1 MKPYLK
7 LIRPHQWIKNGFV
20 LIGPLFAHRL
30 DALTLQSAFL
40 AFLAFCAS
48 ASCVYVFNDLLDVE
62 ADRQH
67 PTKCKRP
74 IAAGLIQPA
83 RAWALTLLLAAT
95 AALLALV
102 AGPWV
107 LALVVCYWL
116 INIAYSLRYKHVA
129 ILDVFMIAS
138 GFMLRILAGTL
149 GLGLGV
155 SNWLLLC
162 GMMVTLFLG
171 FAKRRAELLLLDGQR
186 HDRNAVRRVLE
197 DYSAPLL
204 DHCISVCA
212 AGTIVSYSLFTMS
225 ADTVRIH
232 GTDKLIYTVPFIIYG
247 IFRYLYLLH
256 GHGRGNDT
264 ASDLLQDRHLI
275 MTVGCWLGL
284 SVWLIY

>member
-20 LIGPLFAHRL
+20 LIGPLFAHRM
-30 DALTLQSAFL
+30 DAFTLQGAAL
-40 AFLAFCAS
+40 AFLAFCAG

-74 IAAGLIQPA
+74 IAAGLVSPKV
-83 RAWALTLLLAAT
+83 AWGLTALLAA
-95 AALLALV
+95 AAVALAL
-102 AGPWV
+102 AANPWV
-107 LALVVCYWL
+107 LLLVGCYWL
-116 INIAYSLRYKHVA
+116 INIAYSIRFKHVA
-129 ILDVFMIAS
+129 ILDVFIIAG

-204 DHCISVCA
+204 DQCISICA
-212 AGTIVSYSLFTMS
+212 AGTVVSYSLFTMS
-225 ADTVRIH
+225 AETVRLH
-232 GTDKLIYTVPFIIYG
+232 GTDKLIYTVPFIVYG

-264 ASDLLQDRHLI
+264 ASDLLQDRHLL
-275 MTVGCWLGL
+275 MTVACWLGL
-284 SVWLIY
+284 SVWMIY